1 MRVRIKICG
10 FRSPD
15 EARFAAV
22 GADAVGA
29 VVGVPRSPR
38 NLGLERAAE
47 LFAAVPAGVL
57 RVAVTVSPDP
67 RVIRDIL
74 GLGPDVLQLHLELP
88 PRGWGEVRAV
98 VGERALIWGLL
109 GMREG
114 EPEEDL
120 LRRARAL
127 RGAPLDGVVLDTV
140 ARGRA
145 GGTGTAHDW
154 GRSRLA
160 RDILYPTSVV
170 LAGGLTSENVAAAIR
185 AVEPDW
191 VDVSSGVEEGG
202 RKSPAKIARFV
213 EAVRHAA
220 E

>member
-1 MRVRIKICG
+1 MRVRVKICG
-10 FRSPD
+10 LRSPD

-29 VVGVPRSPR
+29 VVAVPRSPR
-38 NLGLERAAE
+38 NLDPARAAE

-57 RVAVTVSPDP
+57 RAAVTVSTEP
-67 RVIRDIL
+67 RVLHDL
-74 GLGPDVLQLHLELP
+74 LSLGPEILQLHVELP
-88 PRGWGEVRAV
+88 PRRWGEIRAL

-109 GMREG
+109 GVRVE
-114 EPEEDL
+114 EPEEAL

-127 RGAPLDGVVLDTV
+127 RGAPLDGVILDTV

-160 RDILYPTSVV
+160 RDILYPTPVV
-170 LAGGLTSENVAAAIR
+170 LAGGLTPENVAAAIR